1 MENNNK
7 KVVRGNE
14 IKSQQNYCWVWYKKL
29 LNKSNKLVYI
39 NSKENLWN
47 LQNDIVKKINV
58 LVKEGKMGKYN
69 VEYEYVICC
78 EIGSEINKVVEV
90 GGEEYNVKEW
100 EIKRKG
106 DIELVFKWDV
116 LEKSVE
122 KIKIE
127 LEVCK

>member
-1 MENNNK
+1 MENNNGK
-7 KVVRGNE
+7 KVRGNE

-29 LNKSNKLVYI
+29 LNKNNKLVYI

-69 VEYEYVICC
+69 VDYDYIIRC
-78 EIGSEINKVVEV
+78 EIGNEINKVVEV

-100 EIKRKG
+100 EVKRKG
-106 DIELVFKWDV
+106 DIEIVFKWDSK
-116 LEKSVE
+116 EESVE
-122 KIKIE
+122 KIKME